1 MKKFILFISLF
12 LSLSTVAFAQLN
24 TDRILNMGR
33 NALYFED
40 YVLSIQYFNLV
51 VSAKPYLADP
61 YYYRAV
67 SKYYLED
74 NTGAIADCDRAL
86 EIDPFLI
93 GAYEL
98 RGICYQRQEQYDKAV
113 VDFAKG
119 LQYDHRNTNLML
131 NLGVS
136 YMANGDQDAAIEQ
149 FNNAIEQKGSY
160 MTAYLSRGA
169 AYLEKGD
176 TTQALADYD
185 KAIAINPYNMYSFA
199 RRGHLYIQLSDFEK
213 AKLDY
218 DMALRLEPD
227 NAGLHLARGVVRYH
241 LDDLM
246 GAIDD
251 YDMAIKLDR
260 NNSAAYYNRAMLRG
274 YIGDDNR
281 AIEDYSIVLQL
292 EPENNFALLN
302 RALLFVKTGNYYAA
316 IGDLTNIIAQ
326 HPDFPVAYYARAEA
340 KAALGDKLGAEK
352 DYGTSYMMQQESRE
366 KNQKQEDMAEA
377 IKNDATDDKGTRE
390 KNDKNIK
397 SYKRIVFTD
406 EEDEQASEYDS
417 AIRGKVQDQNV
428 DVNLEGDFYY
438 SYYEQNDVL
447 DRQAY
452 YLKVLDDYNRTD
464 KGPNLYLLNQNMS
477 LSRNEINAEFIAIDA
492 ISSALDVKEDA
503 YLYFSRAM
511 HYSLVKNFADA
522 LHDMNMALDMQPND
536 VMMLFA
542 RASVRQRMVDF
553 IRSIES
559 EEDLGNSPNK
569 KEEMLDKKDNNRI
582 IDYDLIVADYNRVIA
597 RVPHFAYAWYNK
609 GNVMTVLKNYK
620 AAISDYT
627 QAIECEPDLAEA
639 YYNRGLNYIFLGER
653 EKGLMDLSKAGEL
666 GIYKAYNV
674 MKRYGR

>member
-1 MKKFILFISLF
+1 MKKLILIITLF
-12 LSLSTVAFAQLN
+12 LSLSTAAFAQLN

-51 VSAKPYLADP
+51 ISAKPYLADP

-74 NTGAIADCDRAL
+74 NTGAIADCDKSL

-98 RGICYQRQEQYDKAV
+98 RGICHQRQEKFDKAV
-113 VDFAKG
+113 YDFAKG
-119 LQYDHRNTNLML
+119 LKYDHRNTNLML

-136 YMANGDQDAAIEQ
+136 YMADGMADEAIEQ
-149 FNNAIEQKGSY
+149 FNNAIAQKGSY
-160 MTAYLSRGA
+160 MSAYLSRGA

-176 TTQALADYD
+176 TVQAIADYD
-185 KAIAINPYNMYSFA
+185 KAIKINPYNMYSYA
-199 RRGHLYIQLSDFEK
+199 RRGYLHIQLEDYDK
-213 AKLDY
+213 AQSDY

-246 GAIDD
+246 GAISD

-292 EPENNFALLN
+292 EPDNNFALLN
-302 RALLFVKTGNYYAA
+302 RALLFVQTGNYYAA
-316 IGDLTNIIAQ
+316 ISDLTNIITNY
-326 HPDFPVAYYARAEA
+326 PEFPVAYYARAEA
-340 KAALGDKLGAEK
+340 KAALGDESGAEK
-352 DYGTSYMMQQESRE
+352 DYGTAYMMQQDNRE
-366 KNQKQEDMAEA
+366 KNKKKEELAEA
-377 IKNDATDDKGTRE
+377 IKNDGKEKKGTRE
-390 KNDKNIK
+390 KDDKNIK

-406 EEDEQASEYDS
+406 EEDEEDSEYES
-417 AIRGKVQDQNV
+417 EIRGKVQDQNV
-428 DVNLEGDFYY
+428 NVSLEGDFFY
-438 SYYEQNDVL
+438 SYYEQNDEL
-447 DRQAY
+447 ERNAY
-452 YLKVLDDYNRTD
+452 YLKALDDYNRSK
-464 KGPNLYLLNQNMS
+464 KGQNLYLLNKNMS
-477 LSRNEINAEFIAIDA
+477 LSRSEINAEFIAIDA
-492 ISSALDVKEDA
+492 LSSAIDVKEDP
-503 YLYFSRAM
+503 YLYFARAM

-522 LHDMNMALDMQPND
+522 INDMNKALDMHPND

-553 IRSIES
+553 IRSVED
-559 EEDLGNSPNK
+559 EEELVNNIDK
-569 KEEMLDKKDNNRI
+569 KDDILEKKDNNRI
-582 IDYDLIVADYNRVIA
+582 IDYDLIVADYNRVIDGM
-597 RVPHFAYAWYNK
+597 PNFAYAWYNK

-620 AAISDYT
+620 AAISDYSM
-627 QAIECEPDLAEA
+627 AIECEPDLAEA
-639 YYNRGLNYIFLGER
+639 YYNRGLNYIFLGDN
-653 EKGLMDLSKAGEL
+653 EKGLQDLSKAGEL